1 LTRRADLVLSRYPN
15 TGRRTVTTN
24 VGPEQKGSTI
34 MASPA
39 ASSSSCPI
47 CFEEPADDKSRFLI
61 RGKHCMHGF
70 CKACL
75 DKILLLVDDDDTG
88 PGPHRPQVYEPPP
101 GDVGGGDSGTDR
113 DFSDVEISG
122 IPTQGS
128 CPICRARLS
137 LFDVRWV
144 RSNDCDDDDAG
155 EGAANGDDPTHPY
168 DDEIVTD
175 WKRTPLAGKIYGRR
189 RGVGFQSYH
198 FDPADPDFPNVPH
211 VNSSLAAEMLMGE
224 DEDEG
229 QADAAAAPR
238 SSSWKLPIQEF
249 KWHTPSRT
257 MRGVV
262 VDHSPESRDETD
274 EHFLSFTSNL
284 YCVRAGAQVTHRTA
298 FASTE
303 DMHRQYPLD
312 GTYRCVVVNV
322 DGSGGSEAAAT
333 MATNTTTQVV
343 ARGKA
348 VTLSRAAGVPHV
360 VTVLDPSDAKVAI
373 VCPVHISMCRF
384 APFPFGERPE
394 GPQKGDTI
402 RFYVG
407 GMGSTALS
415 VENWTM
421 VRKAAGTVPPP
432 DVEYFVGPTAGAAE
446 LTMHYR
452 LWTYAEQLPPVA
464 PTYVQ
469 SELWGNAFCQQS
481 EVGLGSYHFVA
492 PSYRGSSKKI
502 VAYVSFAQSDAR
514 RFATLDDGS
523 DLPDRAHFKNATWD
537 ASTRTFVASLKWL
550 DDWGAP
556 FRGMKR
562 WDVKMRFDSEYVC
575 IIGGLIKGYPM
586 MDGDGTIL
594 SVFGK
599 DQLYFNAC
607 LDEAFCD
614 LLGIKKEALDGAS
627 SLPDASLKCA
637 VDAAPSELQ
646 RARRAES
653 SAPLRIQPLLDCLQ
667 GEGAKARALKE
678 CRRMFIETCQRVVS
692 VSAVG
697 GTSDGS

>member
-1 LTRRADLVLSRYPN
+1 VSKGTNQHHGRRPRRFFFFLSHLLRRA
-15 TGRRTVTTN
+15 GRRQ
-24 VGPEQKGSTI
+24 E
-34 MASPA
+34 
-39 ASSSSCPI
+39 
-47 CFEEPADDKSRFLI
+47 I
-61 RGKHCMHGF
+61 RGKHCSHGF
-70 CKACL
+70 CKACF
-75 DKILLLVDDDDTG
+75 DKILLLVDDASS
-88 PGPHRPQVYEPPP
+88 PPPPPKPQMYEPPP
-101 GDVGGGDSGTDR
+101 GDVGGGDSGNDR

-144 RSNDCDDDDAG
+144 RSNQEVAG
-155 EGAANGDDPTHPY
+155 EGAANGDEDDDESRRPY
-168 DDEIVTD
+168 GDEIVTD

-189 RGVGFQSYH
+189 RGIGVQSYH

-224 DEDEG
+224 DEEIEEG
-229 QADAAAAPR
+229 QDDAAAATPR
-238 SSSWKLPIQEF
+238 SNNWKLPIQEF
-249 KWHTPSRT
+249 KWHKPSRT

-262 VDHSPESRDETD
+262 FDDSPDDDHRGETD
-274 EHFLSFTSNL
+274 EHILSLTSNL

-298 FASTE
+298 FASPD

-312 GTYRCVVVNV
+312 GTYRCAVVNE
-322 DGSGGSEAAAT
+322 DGSESEA
-333 MATNTTTQVV
+333 TTATQVV

-360 VTVLDPSDAKVAI
+360 VMVLDPADSKLAI

-394 GPQKGDTI
+394 GPQNGDTI

-407 GMGSTALS
+407 GMMGQTALS
-415 VENWTM
+415 VEDWTM

-464 PTYVQ
+464 PRYVR
-469 SELWGNAFCQQS
+469 SELWGNAFCQKS

-492 PSYRGSSKKI
+492 PSYRGNGSKKI
-502 VAYVSFAQSDAR
+502 VAYVSFAQSGAR

-523 DLPDRAHFKNATWD
+523 DLPDRAHFKSATWD

-550 DDWGAP
+550 DDWGAL

-575 IIGGLIKGYPM
+575 ILGGLIKGYPM
-586 MDGDGTIL
+586 NGDATIL

-614 LLGIKKEALDGAS
+614 LLGIKKEAIDGGS
-627 SLPDASLKCA
+627 PPHDEFVKSA
-637 VDAAPSELQ
+637 VETACTELQ
-646 RARRAES
+646 RARGAES
-653 SAPLRIQPLLDCLQ
+653 SAPLRIQPLLDRLQ
-667 GEGAKARALKE
+667 AEGGKARALKE
-678 CRRMFIETCQRVVS
+678 CRHMFLETCQRVAS
-692 VSAVG
+692 VSTVG
-697 GTSDGS
+697 AASDGS